1 MSLACVAYNTTAT
14 LSSLDHFDDA
24 LFGENGLEPS
34 RVVIASIGAY
44 LITTLSVAAG
54 IGGGGL
60 LVPLYF
66 VGLGVDQTQA
76 VSLSKGTIF
85 GVAMGNFFYIARQ
98 RHPKADRPLIDYP
111 MACFMQGGELMGVV
125 LGVLLNLLLPQIVII
140 TISAVVLG
148 YNSYKTLQKAVS
160 KYKAESKAM
169 TASKAG
175 TASSA
180 TKAAPSSSY
189 SSTDSS
195 ATVEIMAEAELSSA
209 ILAEQAVAFPL
220 WAWALLLPMMAFFI
234 LYSLLLGKVFDPKF
248 TNCVPGYWPAYA
260 APFVF
265 YGATTFYMARRNV
278 RMGDRMREAGLH
290 HMAGDIVWTRGAA
303 LMLVPAAIGAGVAAG
318 LLGIGGGMIIGPIF
332 VALELQPQVGT
343 ATTGFM
349 VLFTALGGAIKYL
362 TLGKLPWRF
371 FLWFGGLGALG
382 GQTGQRLIAK
392 LIKRT
397 GRPSYVVFILGGI
410 IGAAVVIMT
419 IFGVL
424 KAVEEA
430 RCGVDIWEVTTE
442 QFLCI
447 GH

>member
-1 MSLACVAYNTTAT
+1 MSLACVAYNTTT
-14 LSSLDHFDDA
+14 HSSIDHFDDA

-34 RVVIASIGAY
+34 RIVVASIGAF
-44 LITTLSVAAG
+44 LITALSVAAG

-66 VGLGVDQTQA
+66 VCLGVDQTQA

-111 MACFMQGGELMGVV
+111 TAVFMQGGELMGVV

-140 TISAVVLG
+140 IISAVVLG
-148 YNSYKTLQKAVS
+148 YNSYKTLQKAVT

-169 TASKAG
+169 AAGMAG
-175 TASSA
+175 TASST
-180 TKAAPSSSY
+180 TKAPPYSSS
-189 SSTDSS
+189 STEPG
-195 ATVEIMAEAELSSA
+195 AAVEIMADAELSSA

-234 LYSLLLGKVFDPKF
+234 LYSLLLGKVFDPNF

-278 RMGDRMREAGLH
+278 RMGDRMRKAGLH
-290 HMAGDIVWTRGAA
+290 HIAGDIVWTRGAA

-332 VALELQPQVGT
+332 VALEFQPQVGT

-430 RCGVDIWEVTTE
+430 VCGVDIWVVTTE
-442 QFLCI
+442 QFLCAS
-447 GH
+447 H